1 MQSPELIPID
11 IFCRHHGIAISF
23 IRSLNDFG
31 LMQVTRIDEVEYI
44 PVKQLREAEKLVRLH
59 TDLEINPEGIDAIM
73 HLLNLLKQMQ
83 AEILILNNQL
93 RLYEM
98 VG

>member
-1 MQSPELIPID
+1 MQSPELIPVD
-11 IFCRHHGIAISF
+11 IFCRHHGIEISF

-31 LMQVTRIDEVEYI
+31 LMQVTRIEEAEYI
-44 PVKQLREAEKLVRLH
+44 PVTQLREAEKLVRLH

-83 AEILILNNQL
+83 AEILALNNQL
-93 RLYEM
+93 SVYQLTE
-98 VG
+98 